1 MNKRTIDETALC
13 DSILQFAGGQ
23 GLPAAGNSPCVS
35 VPATGGS
42 DDAAA
47 GELADQTPFKID
59 AFGGTAGPGAGTGS
73 TTTAIRRQHLQKEGL
88 MRAFVGTKLGEF
100 NMRGVEAGMSMCLV
114 EKKPRK
120 VLNTQ
125 GRRQMRA
132 ELSGPYGGKGSSLRR
147 GKTNGPGRQ
156 VVGDVRSGGFVEKKT
171 KPEVPDSSY
180 PPASKDR

>member
-1 MNKRTIDETALC
+1 MNNKRTMDETGLC

-23 GLPAAGNSPCVS
+23 GLPAAGKSPYVS

-59 AFGGTAGPGAGTGS
+59 AEPDAGTGS
-73 TTTAIRRQHLQKEGL
+73 TAMTASARQYLQKEGL

-100 NMRGVEAGMSMCLV
+100 NMRGVEAGMSMCQV
-114 EKKPRK
+114 EKKPGK

-132 ELSGPYGGKGSSLRR
+132 ELSGPYGGRGSSARR
-147 GKTNGPGRQ
+147 EKTNGPGRQ
-156 VVGDVRSGGFVEKKT
+156 VVGDVRNGVFDENKAKSG
-171 KPEVPDSSY
+171 VPDSSY
-180 PPASKDR
+180 PPASEDRCG

>member
-1 MNKRTIDETALC
+1 MDETALC

-23 GLPAAGNSPCVS
+23 GLPAAGNSPYVS

-42 DDAAA
+42 ADAAA
-47 GELADQTPFKID
+47 GELADQTPFKLVT
-59 AFGGTAGPGAGTGS
+59 FGGTAEPSACTGS
-73 TTTAIRRQHLQKEGL
+73 TTTAIQPRHLQKEGL
-88 MRAFVGTKLGEF
+88 MRAFVGTKLREF
-100 NMRGVEAGMSMCLV
+100 NMRGVEAGMSMCHV
-114 EKKPRK
+114 EKKSGK

-147 GKTNGPGRQ
+147 GKTSGPGRQ

-171 KPEVPDSSY
+171 KSGVPDSSY
-180 PPASKDR
+180 PPASGDR